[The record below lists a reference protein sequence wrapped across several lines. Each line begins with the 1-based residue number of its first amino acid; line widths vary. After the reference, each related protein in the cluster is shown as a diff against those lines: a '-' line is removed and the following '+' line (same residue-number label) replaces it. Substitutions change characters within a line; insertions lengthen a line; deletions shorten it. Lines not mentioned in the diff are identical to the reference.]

1 VISDYLREAMA
12 RARVERM
19 EDGRYFGRIEGLQG
33 PWADGDTPQ
42 ECLEALRAVL
52 EEWLVLALR
61 DDDDLPVLGNVSL
74 NFGGRRWSAQPL
86 AANLSAS

>member
-1 VISDYLREAMA
+1 VAA
-12 RARVERM
+12 A
-19 EDGRYFGRIEGLQG
+19 
-33 PWADGDTPQ
+33 AT
-42 ECLEALRAVL
+42 ARAVL